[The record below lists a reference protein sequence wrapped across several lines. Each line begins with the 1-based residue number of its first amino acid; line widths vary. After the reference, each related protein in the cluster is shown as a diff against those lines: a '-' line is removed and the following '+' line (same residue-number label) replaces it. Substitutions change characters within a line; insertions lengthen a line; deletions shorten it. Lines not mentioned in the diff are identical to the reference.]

1 MTALYVA
8 TATAFFTG
16 AGREGYVETAD
27 GRISL
32 DMAYPKEF
40 GGSGAGSNPEQLV
53 AMGYAACFSDALS
66 TVARQRGVVLS
77 VVEVT
82 CSVSLRRSDDA
93 QSLSFDI
100 VAYLP
105 GMEPGAADKLVAE
118 AHTLCPYSRAFDH
131 GAPARARAAPPT

>member
-8 TATAFFTG
+8 TAAFTG
-16 AGREGYVETAD
+16 TSREGHVETAD

-66 TVARQRGVVLS
+66 TVARKRGIMLS
-77 VVEVT
+77 AVEVT
-82 CSVSLRRSDDA
+82 CSVSLCRSDDA
-93 QSLSFDI
+93 QSLSFNI
-100 VAYLP
+100 VASLP
-105 GMEPGAADKLVAE
+105 GIAATEADKLVAE
-118 AHTLCPYSRAFDH
+118 AHTLCPYSRAFDD
-131 GAPARARAAPPT
+131 GAPAQARAAPPT